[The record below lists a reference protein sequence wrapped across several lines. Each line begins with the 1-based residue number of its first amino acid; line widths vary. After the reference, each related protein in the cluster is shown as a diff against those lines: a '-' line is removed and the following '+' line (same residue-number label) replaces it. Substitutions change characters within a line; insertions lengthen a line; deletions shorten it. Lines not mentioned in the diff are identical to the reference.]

1 MILQKLENSIS
12 NINPF
17 ESNFAE
23 KERLPHTFV
32 VNFTEVTKDGE
43 EHVKITID
51 GTQIGDVIDDNSYE
65 KDFYRY
71 HDVFHYTFATM
82 LDWSPCTRAMLGRKR
97 KSIPLIDNC
106 EDGARATITEEA
118 ISLILF
124 HEAKKTNLFANKKV
138 SKTILRI
145 IKQMTEPFEV
155 RIKTELEWENAIL
168 MGYELFEKLVMNRGG
183 QIEFNKTNRNA
194 IYLG

>member
-1 MILQKLENSIS
+1 MVKKLQ
-12 NINPF
+12 NIDFDSSF
-17 ESNFAE
+17 EE
-23 KERLPHTFV
+23 KERLPKTFIV
-32 VNFTEVTKDGE
+32 DFKEVTIDGE
-43 EHVKITID
+43 ESVRITID

-97 KSIPLIDNC
+97 KSIPLIDEC

-124 HEAKKTNLFANKKV
+124 NESKRTNLFKSGKV

-155 RIKTELEWENAIL
+155 RVKTELDWEKAIL
-168 MGYELFEKLVMNRGG
+168 KGYELFRELVANRGG
-183 QIEFNKTNRNA
+183 KIEFNKIKREA
-194 IYLG
+194 YYIG

>member
-1 MILQKLENSIS
+1 MKTSKEQNIDLRKVVFQDIEKLPSS
-12 NINPF
+12 
-17 ESNFAE
+17 
-23 KERLPHTFV
+23 FV
-32 VNFTEVTKDGE
+32 VNFDEIVKDGKE
-43 EHVKITID
+43 FVRISID

-97 KSIPLIDNC
+97 KSIPLIDEC

-124 HEAKKTNLFANKKV
+124 NEAKRTNLFENKKV
-138 SKTILRI
+138 SKTLLKI

-155 RIKTELEWENAIL
+155 RSKTETEWENAIL
-168 MGYELFEKLVMNRGG
+168 KGYQLFKSLVANRGG
-183 QIEFNKTNRNA
+183 RIEFFKENRNA

>member
-1 MILQKLENSIS
+1 MILKKAHIDS
-12 NINPF
+12 F
-17 ESNFAE
+17 DSNFP
-23 KERLPHTFV
+23 KNERLPNTFV
-32 VNFTEVTKDGE
+32 VNFSEVTKDGE
-43 EHVKITID
+43 ERVRITVN

-82 LDWSPCTRAMLGRKR
+82 LDWSPCTRAMLGKKR

-124 HEAKKTNLFANKKV
+124 NEAKRTNLFANKKV

-155 RIKTELEWENAIL
+155 RVKTELEWEKAIL
-168 MGYELFEKLVMNRGG
+168 KGYELFKKLVTNRGG
-183 QIEFNKTNRNA
+183 KIEFSNMNRNA
-194 IYLG
+194 IYIG

>member
-1 MILQKLENSIS
+1 MSSSLK
-12 NINPF
+12 NINF
-17 ESNFAE
+17 DSAFAE
-23 KERLPHTFV
+23 NERLPKSFTV
-32 VNFTEVTKDGE
+32 SFTEVTKGDE

-82 LDWSPCTRAMLGRKR
+82 LDWSPCTRAMLGKKR
-97 KSIPLIDNC
+97 KSISIIDNC

-124 HEAKKTNLFANKKV
+124 NESKRTNLFANKEV

-155 RIKTELEWENAIL
+155 RIKTELEWETAIL
-168 MGYELFEKLVMNRGG
+168 KGYELFKKLVINRGG
-183 QIEFNKTNRNA
+183 KIEFSNVNRNA
-194 IYLG
+194 IFLG

>member
-1 MILQKLENSIS
+1 
-12 NINPF
+12 
-17 ESNFAE
+17 
-23 KERLPHTFV
+23 
-32 VNFTEVTKDGE
+32 
-43 EHVKITID
+43 
-51 GTQIGDVIDDNSYE
+51 
-65 KDFYRY
+65 
-71 HDVFHYTFATM
+71 
-82 LDWSPCTRAMLGRKR
+82 MLGKKR

-124 HEAKKTNLFANKKV
+124 NEAKRTNLFANKKV

-155 RIKTELEWENAIL
+155 RIKTELEWEKAIL
-168 MGYELFEKLVMNRGG
+168 KGYELFKKLVTNRGG
-183 QIEFNKTNRNA
+183 KIEFSNMNRNA

>member
-1 MILQKLENSIS
+1 MTEMNNDRANVNAFDSSFIEG
-12 NINPF
+12 
-17 ESNFAE
+17 
-23 KERLPHTFV
+23 ERLPQSFTV
-32 VNFTEVTKDGE
+32 SFTEVTKDGE
-43 EHVKITID
+43 ERVRITIN

-65 KDFYRY
+65 NDFYRY

-97 KSIPLIDNC
+97 KSIPIIDEC

-124 HEAKKTNLFANKKV
+124 NEAKKTKFFKNGKV

-155 RIKTELEWENAIL
+155 RLKTEAEWEQAIL
-168 MGYELFEKLVMNRGG
+168 KGYALFRKLVDNRGG
-183 QIEFNKTNRNA
+183 QIQFSKKNRQA

>member
-1 MILQKLENSIS
+1 MKDADNDTGFDST
-12 NINPF
+12 
-17 ESNFAE
+17 FAE
-23 KERLPHTFV
+23 NERLPQSFTV
-32 VNFTEVTKDGE
+32 SFTEVTKDGE
-43 EHVKITID
+43 EYVRITID

-65 KDFYRY
+65 NDFYRY

-97 KSIPLIDNC
+97 KSIPMIDEC

-124 HEAKKTNLFANKKV
+124 NESKRTKFFKSGKV

-155 RIKTELEWENAIL
+155 RLKTEAEWEQAIL
-168 MGYELFEKLVMNRGG
+168 KGYSLFGKLVANRGG
-183 QIEFNKTNRNA
+183 KIEFNKNNRQA

>member
-1 MILQKLENSIS
+1 M
-12 NINPF
+12 NINK
-17 ESNFAE
+17 SNNILSNSTFPDKE
-23 KERLPHTFV
+23 KLPNSFV
-32 VNFTEVTKDGE
+32 VNFTEIIKNE
-43 EHVKITID
+43 EEFVRISID
-51 GTQIGDVIDDNSYE
+51 GIQIGDVIDDNSYE

-97 KSIPLIDNC
+97 KSMPMIDEC

-124 HEAKKTNLFANKKV
+124 NEAKRTNLFANKRV
-138 SKTILRI
+138 SKTILKI

-155 RIKTELEWENAIL
+155 RVKTESEWEKAIL
-168 MGYELFEKLVMNRGG
+168 QGYSLFEKLVANRGG
-183 QIEFNKTNRNA
+183 EIEFNSKNRKA
-194 IYLG
+194 FYLS

>member
-1 MILQKLENSIS
+1 MTSKNQ
-12 NINPF
+12 NI
-17 ESNFAE
+17 ESLYSSLPK
-23 KERLPHTFV
+23 KERLPNSFL
-32 VNFTEVTKDGE
+32 VNFDEIVKDGKE
-43 EHVKITID
+43 FVRISID

-97 KSIPLIDNC
+97 KSIPLIDEC

-118 ISLILF
+118 ISLMLF
-124 HEAKKTNLFANKKV
+124 SEAKRTNLFENKKV
-138 SKTILRI
+138 SKTLLKI

-155 RIKTELEWENAIL
+155 RTKTELEWERAIL
-168 MGYELFEKLVMNRGG
+168 KGYELFKSLVRNRGG
-183 QIEFNKTNRNA
+183 KIEFFKENRTA
-194 IYLG
+194 IYLD

>member
-1 MILQKLENSIS
+1 MKGADNDTGFDSTFIEN
-12 NINPF
+12 
-17 ESNFAE
+17 
-23 KERLPHTFV
+23 ERLPQSFT

-43 EHVKITID
+43 EHVRITID

-65 KDFYRY
+65 NDFYRY

-97 KSIPLIDNC
+97 KSIPIIDEC

-124 HEAKKTNLFANKKV
+124 NESKRTNFFKSGKV

-155 RIKTELEWENAIL
+155 RLKTEAEWEQAIL
-168 MGYELFEKLVMNRGG
+168 KGYALFSKLVTNRGG
-183 QIEFNKTNRNA
+183 KIEFNKKNRQA

>member
-1 MILQKLENSIS
+1 MVDLKSNKTSFNSTFHK
-12 NINPF
+12 N
-17 ESNFAE
+17 EE
-23 KERLPHTFV
+23 LPNSFL
-32 VNFTEVTKDGE
+32 VNFNEIKKEGKEFVR
-43 EHVKITID
+43 ISID

-82 LDWSPCTRAMLGRKR
+82 LNWSPCTRAMLGRKR
-97 KSIPLIDNC
+97 KSIPIIDEY

-124 HEAKKTNLFANKKV
+124 NEAKRTNLFENRKV
-138 SKTILRI
+138 SKTILKI

-155 RIKTELEWENAIL
+155 RVKTEKEWEKAIL
-168 MGYELFEKLVMNRGG
+168 KGYSLFKKLVANRGG
-183 QIEFNKTNRNA
+183 EIEFNLDNRNA
-194 IYLG
+194 IYLNN

>member
-1 MILQKLENSIS
+1 MINTNQNKTKVDSTFLMKEMLPNSFLVDFNETIKSGKEFVRIS
-12 NINPF
+12 
-17 ESNFAE
+17 
-23 KERLPHTFV
+23 
-32 VNFTEVTKDGE
+32 
-43 EHVKITID
+43 ID

-97 KSIPLIDNC
+97 KSIPSIDEC

-124 HEAKKTNLFANKKV
+124 NEAKRTNLFENKKV
-138 SKTILRI
+138 SKTLLRI

-155 RIKTELEWENAIL
+155 RVKTEKDWENAIL
-168 MGYELFEKLVMNRGG
+168 KGYSLFKKLVANRGG
-183 QIEFNKTNRNA
+183 KIEFNLGNRNA
-194 IYLG
+194 IYFNN

>member
-1 MILQKLENSIS
+1 MKGADK
-12 NINPF
+12 NIGF
-17 ESNFAE
+17 DSTFAE
-23 KERLPHTFV
+23 NERLPQSFTV
-32 VNFTEVTKDGE
+32 SFTEVTKEGE
-43 EHVKITID
+43 EYVKITID

-65 KDFYRY
+65 NDFYRY

-97 KSIPLIDNC
+97 KSIPMIDEC

-124 HEAKKTNLFANKKV
+124 NESKRTKFFKSGKV

-155 RIKTELEWENAIL
+155 RRKTEAEWEQAIL
-168 MGYELFEKLVMNRGG
+168 KGYSLFGKLVDNRGG
-183 QIEFNKTNRNA
+183 KIEFNKNNRQA